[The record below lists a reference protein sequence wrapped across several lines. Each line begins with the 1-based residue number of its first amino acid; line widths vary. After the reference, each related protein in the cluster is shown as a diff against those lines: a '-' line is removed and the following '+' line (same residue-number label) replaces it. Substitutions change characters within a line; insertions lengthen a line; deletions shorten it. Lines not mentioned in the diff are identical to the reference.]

1 MCVTCGPRDHH
12 LGCARSSSC
21 SRRRKFWRSAL
32 LCGRLMSSNWAALQA
47 KLGGGGGGR
56 GGGSR
61 GAGGGRGGGRAG
73 ATTAKAAKA
82 ATALQNLLRQARA
95 AAAARRA
102 AALCGAGR
110 AAAPRAGRPPLRR
123 GGGAVLAA
131 LCASARRRRTRCP
144 PPHRP
149 RRGVARAAARAAP
162 LPARHRF
169 GAAARRLG
177 ADADGGVAHPRRR
190 ARRHLRARGPAHV
203 CVPVGR
209 GGGRPAA
216 RRALRALND
225 ALVAHTERLN
235 GASKA
240 PVAGSCRYN
249 LSLVNLLLP
258 DDARGGA
265 LRNRAGARLGGAAAE
280 QAVSWHADSGV
291 EPNSAIAVL
300 NLEPA
305 ACQRGARARSRG
317 ASQMKCVGG
326 GHEPTPGVQGQVGG
340 NSGTP
345 AIAVPLRDGDAY
357 YMLCGF
363 NEAHHHAVLAG
374 SSGRYSSTHRVGLS
388 ATDTWSY
395 IEARAAAR
403 GAPPLGDA
411 AAGWRPLTLAAVR
424 LAEEA
429 HTEIEL
435 EWLRPW
441 AAQGSAHAESHG
453 RLLAAAHREAGRRV
467 GGGGGAG
474 CAGGRAVVGP
484 VAPERHRSSRRPH
497 KGGRHSRR
505 RSHRLRGREWLRYL
519 VGRGRPQL
527 RPIWPGVRCPAR
539 IECGTCWWR
548 GGTDAG
554 VSRQLLIFFR
564 VGRAVWPCRG
574 RGEPRPDRG
583 SRAEECELADTR
595 ITAPIVGSKS
605 PCPGAPPGPS
615 RSRCRA
621 RRPSR
626 RCATRRRPSRTAA
639 SSW

>member
-1 MCVTCGPRDHH
+1 
-12 LGCARSSSC
+12 
-21 SRRRKFWRSAL
+21 
-32 LCGRLMSSNWAALQA
+32 MSSNWAALQA

-73 ATTAKAAKA
+73 GNGKSSKSSNSSFKTSFAKPAPPPQPAAPPPFAAPDAPPLLEPGDRLFDEVAAQCYRGFVCQRATSSNALPSSLTARVAAS
-82 ATALQNLLRQARA
+82 LERLRAQRLFRHDIVLAPQRGVSVPTPTVVSRILVGEPGVTYKYLGLRTFA
-95 AAAARRA
+95 YPWVEEAGGPP
-102 AALCGAGR
+102 GAG
-110 AAAPRAGRPPLRR
+110 
-123 GGGAVLAA
+123 
-131 LCASARRRRTRCP
+131 
-144 PPHRP
+144 
-149 RRGVARAAARAAP
+149 
-162 LPARHRF
+162 
-169 GAAARRLG
+169 
-177 ADADGGVAHPRRR
+177 
-190 ARRHLRARGPAHV
+190 
-203 CVPVGR
+203 
-209 GGGRPAA
+209 
-216 RRALRALND
+216 ALRALND

-305 ACQRGARARSRG
+305 ACQRGRKGSKPWRIA
-317 ASQMKCVGG
+317 MKCVGG

-395 IEARAAAR
+395 IEARAAAAR

-441 AAQGSAHAESHG
+441 AAQGLAHAESHG
-453 RLLAAAHREAGRRV
+453 GYWRPRIEKLVAAWGALEARTAATVALLEAAAGMEAAAAAALLPEGVRCFDVLLQLLERRESQRDGWRARLASRSYREAPPHRQPFELLPPDASHAAAIAAVRAARGKFAQRAAKRDAPSEAAA
-467 GGGGGAG
+467 GGGGG
-474 CAGGRAVVGP
+474 GGGGGKKRKKLGG
-484 VAPERHRSSRRPH
+484 APGAAAP
-497 KGGRHSRR
+497 
-505 RSHRLRGREWLRYL
+505 RGL
-519 VGRGRPQL
+519 
-527 RPIWPGVRCPAR
+527 
-539 IECGTCWWR
+539 
-548 GGTDAG
+548 
-554 VSRQLLIFFR
+554 
-564 VGRAVWPCRG
+564 
-574 RGEPRPDRG
+574 
-583 SRAEECELADTR
+583 
-595 ITAPIVGSKS
+595 
-605 PCPGAPPGPS
+605 APPGEVLAPTLAPPS
-615 RSRCRA
+615 KKSKKKKK
-621 RRPSR
+621 RRLLTPE
-626 RCATRRRPSRTAA
+626 
-639 SSW
+639 